1 MESARVSLFRKM
13 KIEKRMFQ
21 LIELLKSLLKRKK
34 GFFGTLLLSLF
45 VLLSILSPVITL
57 YDPIRDINLA
67 GNFAM
72 PEWVTFLPGYAN
84 LPKNMEVTFKGSDL
98 DFYELGEHIFVYS
111 KNGGTLIV
119 YAKGG
124 EGPKTYA
131 IELSQSFNYPYDPP
145 KLFTLR
151 LKYNVTL
158 LGYSPKYRMS
168 VSLTKVDQERR
179 FNLYDSGYDSKNV
192 TRWDFPLEVSS
203 NAISVR
209 EANNIPP
216 HQIPSEVILSAPG
229 QYYLNIKIEYCPLN
243 ENSEFTI
250 SIDEVKI
257 SVKGRVFGLLGTNY
271 IGSDVWSQFVWGTR
285 VSLMV
290 GLIAST
296 IAVVTG
302 LFLGLISGYKG
313 GTTDQF
319 IMFFVDTVFLIPLL
333 PIILIA
339 IIIIGR
345 NTYLTAVI
353 IGSFLWASFAREI
366 RSWVYSLRERG
377 FVEAARAIGNPEWR
391 IMLFHILPQTIPVI
405 AYAFII
411 RIPYAILLEAGLS
424 ILGFGDP
431 FTPSWG
437 KMINEAWFGGAILA
451 NAWWWFLPPI
461 IGLILISLSF
471 VLLGHAIDE
480 ILNPRLKTR

>member
-1 MESARVSLFRKM
+1 MLKKM
-13 KIEKRMFQ
+13 KTEKRASQ
-21 LIELLKSLLKRKK
+21 LIGLLKLLLKRKK
-34 GFFGTLLLSLF
+34 GFFGILLLSF
-45 VLLSILSPVITL
+45 FILLSILSPAITF
-57 YDPIRDINLA
+57 YDPIYDINLA

-72 PEWVTFLPGYAN
+72 PEWMTFLPVYRN
-84 LPKNMEVTFKGSDL
+84 LPRNMEVTFKGSDL
-98 DFYELGEHIFVYS
+98 NIHESEEQIFMCSVDGE
-111 KNGGTLIV
+111 TLIV
-119 YAKGG
+119 HAKGG
-124 EGPKTYA
+124 ENFKTYV
-131 IELSQSFNYPYDPP
+131 IELSQSFDYLYDPP
-145 KLFTLR
+145 KLFTLK
-151 LKYNVTL
+151 LKYNITL
-158 LGYSPKYRMS
+158 SSYPSKYRMS
-168 VSLTKVDQERR
+168 AFLMRMEQGRH
-179 FNLYDSGYDSKNV
+179 FYLYDSGYSLKNE

-203 NAISVR
+203 NAISIR
-209 EANNIPP
+209 EMNNIPP
-216 HQIPSEVILSAPG
+216 HQTPSEVIFSAPG
-229 QYYLNIKIEYCPLN
+229 QYYLNIKIEYCPMN

-250 SIDEVKI
+250 SINEVKI
-257 SVKGRVFGLLGTNY
+257 SVKGMVFGLLGTNY

-285 VSLMV
+285 VSLIV

-296 IAVVTG
+296 IAVFIG

-313 GTTDQF
+313 GVIDQL

-353 IGSFLWASFAREI
+353 IGLFLWASFAREI
-366 RSWVYSLRERG
+366 RSWVYSLKERG

-391 IMLFHILPQTIPVI
+391 IMLFHILPLTAPVV

-451 NAWWWFLPPI
+451 GAWWWLLPPMV
-461 IGLILISLSF
+461 GLILISLGF